1 MVPAHTLAASRG
13 LEDRKLQLVREK
25 NMASA
30 VIRKV
35 NFNSNKVIAGEIS
48 INLNKGLDFS
58 KFRFYSSAMIQ
69 QLIIWIEFMR

>member
-1 MVPAHTLAASRG
+1 
-13 LEDRKLQLVREK
+13 
-25 NMASA
+25 MASA